1 MVLRKALS
9 VTIIRKAAITLPRL
23 RMLGHYLSVSV
34 VAFYW
39 LSYIVRGMSTFPN
52 DGSVNCGWSVTDC

>member
-1 MVLRKALS
+1 VLTSNTTRKKELGYKILREITVIALCKALS

-23 RMLGHYLSVSV
+23 RMLGHYLSMSG

-39 LSYIVRGMSTFPN
+39 LS
-52 DGSVNCGWSVTDC
+52 